1 MAASLGGRMSN
12 SFLRN
17 ASHSNSYISPAHFLF
32 SRGFSSKLFVK
43 GISFATTE
51 KSLTEAFSPFGK
63 VVHVH
68 ILRNATTNK
77 SKGFGYVTFEGE
89 EEAQNALTNMN
100 GKMVDQ
106 RVIFVDKAGRYTR
119 GV

>member
-1 MAASLGGRMSN
+1 MINTVAVLCISVVILFDTDIFILLVLIKGCISL
-12 SFLRN
+12 
-17 ASHSNSYISPAHFLF
+17 
-32 SRGFSSKLFVK
+32 

-68 ILRNATTNK
+68 ISRNATTNK
-77 SKGFGYVTFEGE
+77 SKGFGYVTFERE